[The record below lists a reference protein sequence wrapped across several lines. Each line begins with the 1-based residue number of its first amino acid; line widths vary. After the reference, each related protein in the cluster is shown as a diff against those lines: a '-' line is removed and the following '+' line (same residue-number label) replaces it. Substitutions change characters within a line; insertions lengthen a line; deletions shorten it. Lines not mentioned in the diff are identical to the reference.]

1 MEKMIPNSI
10 MQMISKINS
19 NIQGLQN
26 VKSPDEMAQVL
37 LNSGVVSQ
45 EQVNQTKQ
53 MWNQPNIRQM
63 IQSKFKY

>member
-1 MEKMIPNSI
+1 MIPNSI
-10 MQMISKINS
+10 MQMVSKINS
-19 NIQGLQN
+19 NIQELQN

-63 IQSKFKY
+63 IQSRFKY

>member
-1 MEKMIPNSI
+1 MIPNSI
-10 MQMISKINS
+10 MQMVSKINS

-63 IQSKFKY
+63 IQSRFKY

>member
-1 MEKMIPNSI
+1 MIPNSI
-10 MQMISKINS
+10 MQMISKISS
-19 NIQGLQN
+19 NLQGLQE
-26 VKSPDEMAQVL
+26 VKTPDEMAQVL

>member
-10 MQMISKINS
+10 MQMVSKINS

>member
-10 MQMISKINS
+10 MQMVSKINS

-63 IQSKFKY
+63 IQSRFKY

>member
-1 MEKMIPNSI
+1 MIPNSI
-10 MQMISKINS
+10 MQMVSKINS

>member
-26 VKSPDEMAQVL
+26 VKTPDEMAQVL

>member
-1 MEKMIPNSI
+1 MIPNSI
-10 MQMISKINS
+10 MQMVSKINS

-26 VKSPDEMAQVL
+26 VKSPDEMAQIL

-45 EQVNQTKQ
+45 EQVNKTKQ

-63 IQSKFKY
+63 IQSRFKY

>member
-1 MEKMIPNSI
+1 MIPNSI
-10 MQMISKINS
+10 MQMVSKINS

-53 MWNQPNIRQM
+53 LWNQPNIRQM
-63 IQSKFKY
+63 IQSRFKY

>member
-1 MEKMIPNSI
+1 MIPNSI
-10 MQMISKINS
+10 MQMVSKINS

-26 VKSPDEMAQVL
+26 VKSPDEKAQVL

>member
-1 MEKMIPNSI
+1 MIPNSI

-63 IQSKFKY
+63 IQSRFKY